1 MLMEGWIGLEEIQ
14 LCLCWL
20 SKAPTLGWFKEA
32 LMTPVFSHWRPLSC
46 SWKDGLDKRKSNKDL
61 SNNTQSH
68 ILSEWSISGH
78 FKISHTSRLWETA
91 GLKIVS
97 IELYCT
103 LLCSCFM
110 PRNGWKG
117 GGPAMQCHIFA
128 MVLAITREDSSRV
141 QEHCNSNLL
150 LHFMY
155 YWSSTLYFSV
165 S

>member
-1 MLMEGWIGLEEIQ
+1 MDWIRGN
-14 LCLCWL
+14 
-20 SKAPTLGWFKEA
+20 PT
-32 LMTPVFSHWRPLSC
+32 R
-46 SWKDGLDKRKSNKDL
+46 
-61 SNNTQSH
+61 
-68 ILSEWSISGH
+68 ISATTHNLTYYQNGAYQDN
-78 FKISHTSRLWETA
+78 FKISHTSHLWETA

-155 YWSSTLYFSV
+155 YWSSNIVLLSVMIFDLFPCITSKQTLIPAAISGRT
-165 S
+165 SAPCMHGLWG